1 MARSLF
7 DRSFLYE
14 ASLKNR
20 AQCCCHFYFFFPF
33 VPGPRNPLFG
43 VGRFL
48 GFHVHPRPAWDTFN
62 HAVSTGDFAR
72 RGAVLG
78 ESGYCFRVWTRE
90 GAANMSL
97 PFLSLHRYA
106 IGRITNAVL
115 T

>member
-48 GFHVHPRPAWDTFN
+48 GFHVRPRPAWDTFN
-62 HAVSTGDFAR
+62 HAVSTGDCR
-72 RGAVLG
+72 TGSSTGGKRILLSSMDTRGRC
-78 ESGYCFRVWTRE
+78 E
-90 GAANMSL
+90 
-97 PFLSLHRYA
+97 YA
-106 IGRITNAVL
+106 SSFFEPTPKRDRKDN
-115 T
+115 